1 MKQMLFSLICFC
13 LTFGLCSCTSSTQ
26 HIAKENTMINPIIA
40 ITTDFGEMQFELFEK
55 ETPNTVANIIELA
68 ESGFYQNQYFHRVI
82 KTFMAQGGCPYSK
95 EETSR
100 IPGTGGPGYTI
111 CDEFNPELIHS
122 SRGLLSMANVGRP
135 NTNGSQFFITFAPT
149 PWLDGKHT
157 VFGKMIKG
165 QDVLDKI
172 EKIGSQSG
180 RPKQRVRFDIKVIK
194 KNDHLYCAEKL
205 K

>member
-1 MKQMLFSLICFC
+1 
-13 LTFGLCSCTSSTQ
+13 
-26 HIAKENTMINPIIA
+26 MINPIIA

-111 CDEFNPELIHS
+111 RDEFNPELIHS